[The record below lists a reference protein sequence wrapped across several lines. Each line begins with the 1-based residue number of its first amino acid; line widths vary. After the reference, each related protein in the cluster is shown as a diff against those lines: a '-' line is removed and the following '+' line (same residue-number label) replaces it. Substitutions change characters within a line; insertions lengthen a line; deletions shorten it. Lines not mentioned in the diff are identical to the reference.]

1 MKDGSRI
8 GIRELKNRTSRV
20 VDEVHER
27 EQEYVV
33 TKRGKPVAVLRP
45 WTEDDERKE
54 RAARRQAALSK
65 LSDLASRVADAAEQH
80 GAGRRSAAAVVSEQR
95 R

>member
-1 MKDGSRI
+1 MFRGGLMKDGSRI

-33 TKRGKPVAVLRP
+33 TK
-45 WTEDDERKE
+45 TN
-54 RAARRQAALSK
+54 ARSGQR
-65 LSDLASRVADAAEQH
+65 
-80 GAGRRSAAAVVSEQR
+80 AGRQPSRS
-95 R
+95 